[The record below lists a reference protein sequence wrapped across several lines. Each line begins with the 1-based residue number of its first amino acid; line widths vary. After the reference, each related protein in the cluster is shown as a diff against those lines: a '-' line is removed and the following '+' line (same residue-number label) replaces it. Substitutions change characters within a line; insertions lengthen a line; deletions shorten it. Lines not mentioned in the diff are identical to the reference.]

1 MFSGELLNRR
11 GQAATEY
18 LIILAVVVIIALI
31 VVGVLGG
38 FQGLSG
44 GITRQQSEAY
54 WSSIA
59 EVGILPNYKISP
71 AIAEITIKN
80 NRPFTI
86 RVSNVLIDDSGII
99 SPQGITVPPGLT
111 TNINVSGHSCIIG
124 EQYAYNM
131 RIIYV
136 DPSTGRQFTFRGQNP
151 LVGTCE

>member
-1 MFSGELLNRR
+1 LIGETLRKK

-59 EVGILPNYKISP
+59 DVGVLPNYKISP
-71 AIAEITIKN
+71 AIAELTIRN
-80 NRPFTI
+80 NRPFPI
-86 RVSNVLIDDSGII
+86 KVSSVLIDNTGAI
-99 SPQGITVPPGLT
+99 SPAGITIPPGLT
-111 TNINVSGHSCIIG
+111 ANVNVSGHTCIIQ
-124 EQYAYNM
+124 EQYSYNIQ
-131 RIIYV
+131 IIYV
-136 DPSTGRQFTFRGQNP
+136 DPSTGRTFTFRGQNP

>member
-1 MFSGELLNRR
+1 MVNSRK

-54 WSSIA
+54 WSGVA
-59 EVGILPNYKISP
+59 DVGILPNFKISP
-71 AIAEITIKN
+71 AIAELTIKN
-80 NRPFTI
+80 NRPFPI
-86 RVSNVLIDDSGII
+86 KVSNILIENAGQIAPAGLTI
-99 SPQGITVPPGLT
+99 QPGLT
-111 TNINVSGHSCIIG
+111 GNVNVSGNSCIIG
-124 EQYAYNM
+124 EQYTYNVQ
-131 RIIYV
+131 IIYV
-136 DPSTGRQFTFRGQNP
+136 DPSTSRQFTFRGQSP

>member
-1 MFSGELLNRR
+1 MRR

-59 EVGILPNYKISP
+59 DVGVLPNYKISP
-71 AIAEITIKN
+71 AVAELTVKN
-80 NRPFTI
+80 NRPFPI
-86 RVSNVLIDDSGII
+86 KVSNVLIDGSGVI
-99 SPQGITVPPGLT
+99 SPAGVTIPPGLT
-111 TNINVSGHSCIIG
+111 TNVNVSGHSCIIG
-124 EQYAYNM
+124 EQYSYNVQVT
-131 RIIYV
+131 YV
-136 DPSTGRQFTFRGQNP
+136 DPSTGRSFTFRGQNP

>member
-1 MFSGELLNRR
+1 LRR
-11 GQAATEY
+11 AQAATEY

-59 EVGILPNYKISP
+59 DIGVLPNYKISP
-71 AIAEITIKN
+71 AIAELTVRN
-80 NRPFTI
+80 NRPFPIKLKNIMIENEGT
-86 RVSNVLIDDSGII
+86 I
-99 SPQGITVPPGLT
+99 SPEGLTIPPGLSG
-111 TNINVSGHSCIIG
+111 NVNVSGHSCIIG
-124 EQYAYNM
+124 EQYVYNVQV
-131 RIIYV
+131 IYV

>member
-1 MFSGELLNRR
+1 MFIGESLKSR

-59 EVGILPNYKISP
+59 EVGVLPNYKISP
-71 AIAEITIKN
+71 AIAEMTVKN

-86 RVSNVLIDDSGII
+86 KVSNVLIDNNGLI
-99 SPQGITVPPGLT
+99 SPKDLTIPPGLT
-111 TNINVSGHSCIIG
+111 GNINVSGHTCIIG
-124 EQYAYNM
+124 EQYAYNI

-151 LVGTCE
+151 LVGVCE

>member
-1 MFSGELLNRR
+1 MRKR

-59 EVGILPNYKISP
+59 EVGVLANYKISP
-71 AIAEITIKN
+71 AIAELTIKN
-80 NRPFTI
+80 NRPFPI
-86 RVSNVLIDDSGII
+86 RVSNVLIENTGTI
-99 SPQGITVPPGLT
+99 SPVGLSIPPGLT
-111 TNINVSGHSCIIG
+111 GNVNVSGHSCIIG
-124 EQYAYNM
+124 EVYSYNVQVV
-131 RIIYV
+131 YV
-136 DPSTGRQFTFRGQNP
+136 DPSTGRQFTFRGQQP

>member
-1 MFSGELLNRR
+1 LTKR

-44 GITRQQSEAY
+44 GINRQQSEAY

-59 EVGILPNYKISP
+59 DVGVLPNYKISP
-71 AIAEITIKN
+71 AIAELTIKN
-80 NRPFTI
+80 NRPFAI
-86 RVSNVLIDDSGII
+86 KISSVLIDGVGAM
-99 SPQGITVPPGLT
+99 SPVGITVPPGLT
-111 TNINVSGHSCIIG
+111 TNVNVSGHSCIIQ
-124 EQYAYNM
+124 EQYTYNVQ
-131 RIIYV
+131 IIYI
-136 DPSTGRQFTFRGQNP
+136 DPSTGRQFTFRGQQP

>member
-1 MFSGELLNRR
+1 MKNR

-59 EVGILPNYKISP
+59 EIGILPNYKISP
-71 AIAEITIKN
+71 ALAEITVKN
-80 NRPFTI
+80 NRPFTVQ
-86 RVSNVLIDDSGII
+86 VSSVIIDNAGVI
-99 SPQGITVPPGLT
+99 SPQGLTIPPGLT
-111 TNINVSGHSCIIG
+111 GNINVSGHSCIIG
-124 EQYAYNM
+124 EPYAFNI
-131 RIIYV
+131 RILYV